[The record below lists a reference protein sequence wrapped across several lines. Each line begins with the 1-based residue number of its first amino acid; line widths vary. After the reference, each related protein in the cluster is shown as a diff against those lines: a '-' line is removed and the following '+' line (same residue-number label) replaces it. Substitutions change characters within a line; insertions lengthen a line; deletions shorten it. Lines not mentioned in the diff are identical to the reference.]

1 MVNLLRVALEDSVD
15 PAVRQV
21 AAISFKNLVKRDWA
35 AEGAQGRSGVAV
47 AWVGEGKRAG
57 WARQQRRRNATA
69 AALLLPFCCCS
80 LPCQLTAASAHR
92 AGAKCRG
99 QAVAAG

>member
-1 MVNLLRVALEDSVD
+1 MD

-35 AEGAQGRSGVAV
+35 AEGAQGRSRVAV

-57 WARQQRRRNATA
+57 WTRQQRRRNATA
-69 AALLLPFCCCS
+69 AALLLPSGCCCA
-80 LPCQLTAASAHR
+80 LPCQLTAASTRR